1 MPVVVVGRLP
11 ARAVSKKF
19 LDAPCLD
26 VFWTFFGR
34 CPFFGGGAG
43 SEICESLE
51 RDGQKHTSKKA
62 FWTPPGRGPEP
73 QGPGLQGA
81 PESNSVSSYGG
92 GRGLT
97 PKQIVMHFIGTHFLD
112 RDPTPPEPSH
122 FHRPTSR
129 AAPGGRGSGR
139 GVGGL
144 RWSGVASHEE
154 HVKEGLQKRDAL
166 IAEGHATAA
175 RIVREAEAQHKADMS
190 RLEQEKALAE
200 NDVDRLRSFEREYRA
215 KLKSYIEGQLSDL
228 EATASSAK
236 PATAPTAIAN
246 NTIQI

>member
-1 MPVVVVGRLP
+1 MPLTPEDVVNKRFQPTKFREGYDQDEVDD
-11 ARAVSKKF
+11 F
-19 LDAPCLD
+19 LDEIVVEMRRITQENDDLRQRLLAADGRISELQRSGASLVQQVNQADASISETTNPNSAFPEAAKDLS
-26 VFWTFFGR
+26 VFEANSTNN
-34 CPFFGGGAG
+34 
-43 SEICESLE
+43 L
-51 RDGQKHTSKKA
+51 
-62 FWTPPGRGPEP
+62 
-73 QGPGLQGA
+73 LQLA
-81 PESNSVSSYGG
+81 
-92 GRGLT
+92 RKL
-97 PKQIVMHFIGTHFLD
+97 
-112 RDPTPPEPSH
+112 
-122 FHRPTSR
+122 
-129 AAPGGRGSGR
+129 
-139 GVGGL
+139 
-144 RWSGVASHEE
+144 HEE